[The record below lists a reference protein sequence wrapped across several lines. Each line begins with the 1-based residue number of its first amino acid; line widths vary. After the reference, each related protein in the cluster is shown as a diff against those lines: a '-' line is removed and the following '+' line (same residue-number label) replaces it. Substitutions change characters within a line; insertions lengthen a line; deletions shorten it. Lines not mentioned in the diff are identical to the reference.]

1 MKYSTI
7 ILENKNTFKKEAV
20 KLLDFSNIFVSTFL
34 FYNFKNGILTNKKK
48 ILFKIFIILLALKF
62 IETYVSK
69 YSLWYGFI

>member
-20 KLLDFSNIFVSTFL
+20 KLLDFSNIFVLTFV

-48 ILFKIFIILLALKF
+48 YFLKYLL
-62 IETYVSK
+62 Y
-69 YSLWYGFI
+69 Y